1 MIDVS
6 QFHFLRPGWLLAL
19 LPLLALLLSLRYLG
33 RHQSGWQGVLAGHL
47 YRHLVTDAAT
57 NKKRPPLSLLAL
69 GWLLATIALA
79 GPTWERLPQPVFQ
92 LHTGKVVV
100 MDMSLSMRATDVSPD
115 RLTRARYKAMDL
127 VNAIGEGETGLVAY
141 AGEAFTISP
150 LSSDAQT
157 LNTLIP
163 SLAPEIMPVPGSE
176 PTEGLRQAIELLSN
190 AGYQQGEIFWIT
202 DGVEPSQVAP
212 ITHLIGDTPFRL
224 SILAVGSDEGAP
236 IKLTNGELLKQS
248 DGSIVIPRLDESN
261 LKLLADKGNG
271 RYARLQA
278 NDRDIEYLTSQEL
291 LSRETSEDQQQQ
303 AGDQWQEA
311 GPYLLLLLL
320 PIAAYGFRRGI
331 LSIFALSLLIS
342 PLLSKPVY
350 ASVWDDLWQRG
361 DQQGAAA
368 FANKDYEQAA
378 KQFSDPMWQ
387 GSSLY
392 KSGDFQGALDAFAKV
407 DSPQAWYNQGNA
419 LAHLGEFDQAIAAYD
434 KVLANEPD
442 NEDAKANKALLE
454 QMKKQQEQQQQQSSN
469 SQPQQDQ
476 QGDKQEQQQDQQQQQ
491 GQQDGQQQ
499 SEQDQQQDGQQ
510 QQSEQDQQDQKAQE
524 QEKQQPS
531 EQQQDGEE
539 QQQAQAQA
547 EEAQSD
553 EEAREEQQRLQNL
566 LRKVPDD
573 PAYLLKRKMLLENQ
587 QRRRHS
593 LPNRIQRNW

>member
-1 MIDVS
+1 MDFS

-57 NKKRPPLSLLAL
+57 SKQRPPLSLLAL
-69 GWLLATIALA
+69 GWLLAVVALA
-79 GPTWERLPQPVFQ
+79 GPTWEKLPQPVFQ

-212 ITHLIGDTPFRL
+212 ITHLIGETPFRL

-261 LKLLADKGNG
+261 LQLLADKGHG
-271 RYARLQA
+271 RYVRLQS

-291 LSRETSEDQQQQ
+291 LSRDTDEEQQQQ

-311 GPYLLLLLL
+311 GPYLALLLL
-320 PIAAYGFRRGI
+320 PLAAYGFRRGI
-331 LSIFALSLLIS
+331 LSLATVMLLVS
-342 PLLSKPVY
+342 PMISKPAY
-350 ASVWDDLWQRG
+350 AGVWDDLWQRG
-361 DQQGAAA
+361 DQQGARS

-378 KQFSDPMWQ
+378 KQFSDPMWK

-392 KSGDFQGALDAFAKV
+392 KNGDFQGALDAFSKM
-407 DSPQAWYNQGNA
+407 DTPQALYNQGNA
-419 LAHLGEFDQAIAAYD
+419 LAHMGELDQAIDAYAKAL
-434 KVLANEPD
+434 KVDPN

-469 SQPQQDQ
+469 SQPQDQQNEKQDQ
-476 QGDKQEQQQDQQQQQ
+476 QQQDQQQQ
-491 GQQDGQQQ
+491 GEQDGQQQ
-499 SEQDQQQDGQQ
+499 ESEQNQQQDDPQQGDQQQ
-510 QQSEQDQQDQKAQE
+510 QDQQDQQE
-524 QEKQQPS
+524 QQS
-531 EQQQDGEE
+531 EQQSDEQQDGE
-539 QQQAQAQA
+539 QQQSQA
-547 EEAQSD
+547 EAQDTPSTQ
-553 EEAREEQQRLQNL
+553 EEREEQQRLQNL

-593 LPNRIQRNW
+593 LPNRVQRNW